1 MKKVPEGIELMN
13 YRFFIDLTHC
23 ATKLLSCNFWRE
35 NICKII
41 RDLFI
46 LRTKSQYWGVPH
58 HLNCQASL
66 VNQVALITQSSTEL
80 ALTGYINW
88 IKYINLHYCVY
99 NWSPVISFLF
109 SVSLILMK
117 SVGTTVF
124 ITICHFFPTLFS
136 IPIFS
141 YDLASWFEIFVYLHE
156 VFITNIYNI

>member
-1 MKKVPEGIELMN
+1 MKKVPEGIELMT

-88 IKYINLHYCVY
+88 VKYINLHYCVY

-109 SVSLILMK
+109 SVSPILMK

-124 ITICHFFPTLFS
+124 ITNWSLFP
-136 IPIFS
+136 
-141 YDLASWFEIFVYLHE
+141 DFVFHTYFYL
-156 VFITNIYNI
+156 